1 MTVFDYQDY
10 KKFVNDWM
18 ATQPA
23 SGRGQL
29 KKMAEHLRVS
39 SVIMSQVFRGPREL
53 SLEQAAGA
61 SVFLGLGELERDY
74 FLGLVSYERAGTAEL
89 KSVYHR
95 QNENIRGRAQSLQN
109 RIKHQALTEEDR
121 ATFYSEWFYSAIRL
135 GSSIPG
141 LGSVTALANHLKLD
155 RALVAKA
162 VDFLL
167 RNGLLVRKGGQLE
180 LGPRV
185 THVGHDSPFV
195 NRHHS
200 NWRILGLQKL
210 PATKPD
216 DLFYTGP
223 MALSKEAAAEIRAG
237 LVELIER
244 ATAKAAQS
252 KSEALRCLTIDW
264 FGLE

>member
-1 MTVFDYQDY
+1 V
-10 KKFVNDWM
+10 
-18 ATQPA
+18 
-23 SGRGQL
+23 G
-29 KKMAEHLRVS
+29 H
-39 SVIMSQVFRGPREL
+39 
-53 SLEQAAGA
+53 
-61 SVFLGLGELERDY
+61 
-74 FLGLVSYERAGTAEL
+74 ERAGTEEL
-89 KSVYHR
+89 KRVYRR
-95 QNENIRGRAQSLQN
+95 QIEDIRGRAQSLQS

-135 GSSIPG
+135 GASIPG
-141 LGSVTALANHLKLD
+141 LGSATALASHLKLD

-167 RNGLLVRKGGQLE
+167 RNGLLMRKNGQLD

-195 NRHHS
+195 NRHHT

-210 PATKPD
+210 PATKRD

-244 ATAKAAQS
+244 ATTQASQS
-252 KSEALRCLTIDW
+252 RSETLRCLTIDW